1 MIGSKIISTSLVAA
15 TTFAITASMALAMGG
30 RSSRPDGG
38 SSSGFG
44 GSSSSSSLSTSGTT
58 PLSVGEGVPGGG
70 TVTSVP
76 EIDASTGLLALAAV
90 LAVVAFVWER
100 NRRLRA

>member
-1 MIGSKIISTSLVAA
+1 
-15 TTFAITASMALAMGG
+15 MALAMGG
-30 RSSRPDGG
+30 RSSRPGGG
-38 SSSGFG
+38 SSSGYG
-44 GSSSSSSLSTSGTT
+44 GSSSGTLSTSGTT

>member
-1 MIGSKIISTSLVAA
+1 
-15 TTFAITASMALAMGG
+15 MALAMGG